1 MNRTTRARLALAA
14 TALLAADAAAQDF
27 RVIALPD
34 TQNYSKD
41 YPQLYFGQTQWIA
54 DRLAADNIRFVSH
67 LGDIVND
74 AQTQSQWSVAKQAMT
89 TLDTSGVPYG
99 TCPGNHDFR
108 YPGDF
113 FDPEGTSYRANFG
126 PQVYAGKPWYRGH
139 SPSELSNYQIIE
151 VDGTEYLFLHLSV
164 ETPPEELAWAQGVL
178 NQHRDK
184 PTWVTTHRYLFLWGP
199 LGAGRY
205 DDFNYFFEPPYVPDG
220 VKADDFY
227 QNFIAANRQV
237 YLVHCGHN
245 DGEYRQTSTNNFGLP
260 VQEVLADYQTSYGNG
275 GNGWLRII
283 DFRPDQDRLDVQTY
297 SPTLNS
303 FRTGSESQFS
313 LSVDFDQY
321 VTGSSFVKFQ
331 DGLGGYD
338 GTVDTWIGEDDP
350 GATHGGEAT
359 LVVDDDTANSWFSD
373 YPSHGLLRF
382 NGMFRGPV
390 LEGEPEPTEIPLG
403 ATIENATLT
412 LNLSDD
418 TDLSDPDFYLYRMTV
433 GWGNSATWNSLA
445 GGVNPGVDT
454 APQLIGLFKG
464 DNASN
469 NDFSRAVDL
478 TSAVAA
484 WAAGAPNQGIA
495 ILPEIINGFD
505 DGIEIRSSEDGTQAL
520 RPSLSVEF
528 SYERINVAPT
538 VTQQLSAATLQVELG
553 DEVDLVFAAS
563 DPNPLDPL
571 TFRIDG
577 VDVGFATG
585 SGQVAHPVLFEA
597 LGTYTFTAEVAD
609 DEAVVPA
616 GQLVIQVVPRRIGT
630 GTVNGPIGSAS
641 Y

>member
-1 MNRTTRARLALAA
+1 MIPSTRLRP
-14 TALLAADAAAQDF
+14 ALLAAALLAPGAAAQDF

-34 TQNYSKD
+34 TQNYSSD
-41 YPQLYFGQTQWIA
+41 YPQLFYAQTQWVA
-54 DRLAADNIRFVSH
+54 DRFLLDDIRFVSH
-67 LGDIVND
+67 LGDVVND
-74 AQTQSQWSVAKQAMT
+74 AETLSQWTVAKQAMT
-89 TLDTSGVPYG
+89 ALDVAQVPYG

-108 YPGDF
+108 YPGSY
-113 FDPEGTSYRANFG
+113 FDPAATNYRANFG
-126 PQVYAGKPWYRGH
+126 PQFYASKPWYRGH
-139 SPSELSNYQIIE
+139 SPSELSSYQVIE
-151 VDGTEYLFLHLSV
+151 VGGTEYLFLHLSV
-164 ETPPEELAWAQGVL
+164 ETPPAELAWAQGVL

-184 PTWVTTHRYLFLWGP
+184 PAWVTTHRYLFLWGP

-245 DGEYRQTSTNNFGLP
+245 DGEYRQTSVNNFGLP
-260 VQEVLADYQTSYGNG
+260 VHEVLADFQTTYGNG
-275 GNGWLRII
+275 GNGWLRIL
-283 DFRPDQDRLDVQTY
+283 DFRPGQDRIDVQTY
-297 SPTLNS
+297 SPTLAS
-303 FRTGSESQFS
+303 FRTGPESQFS
-313 LSVDFDQY
+313 LPVDFEQY
-321 VTGSSFVKFQ
+321 VTGSSFVKYQ
-331 DGLGGYD
+331 DGLAGYD

-350 GATHGGEAT
+350 NSTHGGEGT
-359 LVVDDDTANSWFSD
+359 LVVDDDTANSWFND

-382 NGMFRGPV
+382 NEMFRGPV
-390 LEGEPEPTEIPLG
+390 LEGEPEPTRIPLG

-433 GWGNSATWNSLA
+433 GWGNGSTWNSLS
-445 GGVNPGVDT
+445 GGVNPGTD
-454 APQLIGLFKG
+454 ADPQLVGLFKG
-464 DNASN
+464 DNGTN
-469 NDFSRAVDL
+469 NDFSRAVDV

-484 WAAGAPNQGIA
+484 WSAGAPNQGLA

-505 DGIEIRSSEDGTQAL
+505 DGIEVRSSEDGTQAL
-520 RPSLSVEF
+520 RPSLAVEF
-528 SYERINVAPT
+528 TFERVNVAPT
-538 VTQQLSAATLQVELG
+538 VTQALTTATLQVQLG
-553 DEVDLVFAAS
+553 DEADLVLAAS

-571 TFRIDG
+571 TFRING

-585 SGQVAHPVLFEA
+585 SGQVTHPVLFEE
-597 LGTYTFTAEVAD
+597 LGTYVFTAEVAD

-616 GQLVIQVVPRRIGT
+616 GQLTIQVVPRRIGA
-630 GTVNGPIGSAS
+630 GTVTGPIGTAS